1 MGGGGRVGGWVA
13 QFRSPVY
20 THTLVYT
27 SLHTHQYWERVRE
40 VPPPSNSSFMVS
52 LVDGTYPTS
61 LLQTV
66 QQFREREPKLTLFC
80 FVFVLFFSLVTRTFI
95 TWLWPTTSPGAAP
108 LSITPQFCPPPFRF
122 CFKKPL
128 GNYLRSRAL
137 TVPGSG
143 RRRWLTLRLYPSLF
157 FFYLGVFGSN
167 RIQLILNDN
176 LRRQKFEFPWTTIF
190 ECLRSVLYP
199 SGKLSN

>member
-1 MGGGGRVGGWVA
+1 
-13 QFRSPVY
+13 
-20 THTLVYT
+20 
-27 SLHTHQYWERVRE
+27 
-40 VPPPSNSSFMVS
+40 MVS

-143 RRRWLTLRLYPSLF
+143 RRRWLTLRLYPSYF
-157 FFYLGVFGSN
+157 FFYRGVFGSN

-176 LRRQKFEFPWTTIF
+176 LQHKKFWI
-190 ECLRSVLYP
+190 SVDDNIWVLAQCFIP
-199 SGKLSN
+199 VGKII

>member
-1 MGGGGRVGGWVA
+1 
-13 QFRSPVY
+13 
-20 THTLVYT
+20 
-27 SLHTHQYWERVRE
+27 
-40 VPPPSNSSFMVS
+40 MVS

-80 FVFVLFFSLVTRTFI
+80 LVFVLFFSLVTRTFI

-157 FFYLGVFGSN
+157 FFSN
-167 RIQLILNDN
+167 RGVSSSNEFNWFWTTISNT
-176 LRRQKFEFPWTTIF
+176 KSFEFPWTTIF
-190 ECLRSVLYP
+190 ECLRSVWYP